1 MRKGH
6 ELVMVKKA
14 FPLACVSRTREHSS
28 TLALRCWQCSR
39 RSKRKLRRRQFKEI
53 PHAKHMLDCPEL
65 QVGPIVKFSPILLAL
80 TSEI

>member
-39 RSKRKLRRRQFKEI
+39 RSRRKLSRRQFKEI
-53 PHAKHMLDCPEL
+53 PHAKHMQV
-65 QVGPIVKFSPILLAL
+65 QVGPSVQFAPILPAL
-80 TSEI
+80 NAEI